1 MGLGT
6 AYLVVFN
13 FVLAAGWGAVL
24 VPLVQAVIEQCDA
37 GSCLGLLPFGAA
49 SGDVCV
55 CGDLHAQVE
64 QPLKIFQTAAVLE
77 VLHALTGLVRAPV
90 FTTVIQ
96 VLSRQVLLWAIV
108 VPFEATHT
116 MPRFATML
124 LAWSVTEVI
133 RYSFYG
139 FALVL
144 GSAPYPLVW
153 LRYTLFF
160 VLYPLGVGSELALIT
175 ASLDELEQLGYRTL
189 FIWIMVAYLPGFPL
203 LYTHM
208 IAQRAKVIGGK
219 GRPKRK
225 EAGVVF
231 PPGKKGDRS
240 TTAAGKEAFA
250 AAVAGVDAGAAEKVR
265 KEKNWRFGYG
275 KHILEQVRMCSQSGA
290 DCVKIA
296 DAGLKHLHENFE
308 LIRGDKTMKLSE
320 AAGTIRDS
328 FEIGVLE
335 GKKPKPS
342 EFKCLV
348 PYAEGYSLM
357 EPCVTDIEG
366 QVLLD
371 QLAKWADAGVIEAS
385 SCDAISSV
393 VKNQAS
399 TPSPP
404 TPRSLSSLSLNC
416 AFRRQ
421 QTWCDLSGHCV
432 ALLGATS
439 AMGPITTLL
448 RLGATVFAVDIDRPA
463 VWKRLFALTKDSS
476 GTLVYPLKSAPKS
489 ASEDDLAAAAGCNLL
504 EQPFEIANWLVSA
517 AEAHAGGKDLT
528 IGMYGYLDA
537 ALHVKLSMG
546 ADVVMKGV
554 SERYK
559 GNVGASP
566 LRPAPALPPCQ

>member
-37 GSCLGLLPFGAA
+37 GSCVGLLPFGAA

-144 GSAPYPLVW
+144 GAAPYPLVW

-385 SCDAISSV
+385 ACDAISSV
-393 VKNQAS
+393 VKNQVSA
-399 TPSPP
+399 PSPP
-404 TPRSLSSLSLNC
+404 TPSQFELAFSQLRISS
-416 AFRRQ
+416 
-421 QTWCDLSGHCV
+421 T
-432 ALLGATS
+432 
-439 AMGPITTLL
+439 
-448 RLGATVFAVDIDRPA
+448 
-463 VWKRLFALTKDSS
+463 
-476 GTLVYPLKSAPKS
+476 
-489 ASEDDLAAAAGCNLL
+489 
-504 EQPFEIANWLVSA
+504 AN
-517 AEAHAGGKDLT
+517 
-528 IGMYGYLDA
+528 
-537 ALHVKLSMG
+537 
-546 ADVVMKGV
+546 VV
-554 SERYK
+554 R
-559 GNVGASP
+559 P
-566 LRPAPALPPCQ
+566 LRPLRRPSRRDIGHGPHHHAAPPGRDRVRRGHRSPRRLEKALRADKGFVRHACLPTEERAQERQRGRPGGRRRLQPPRAAL